1 MTVSSLL
8 TGSTNPYRNAF
19 ALTRAAPI
27 ESPIKRTGNHDF
39 GERAS
44 EAAGFGIANAL
55 EQFDKPKGREGAPGQ
70 LKGVADTRST
80 PLADEISPHPRSD
93 VFTGKRLDL
102 VA

>member
-1 MTVSSLL
+1 MIVSGLL
-8 TGSTNPYRNAF
+8 TGSTNPPRNGF
-19 ALTRAAPI
+19 ALTSAAPI

-44 EAAGFGIANAL
+44 DAAGFGITNAL
-55 EQFDKPKGREGAPGQ
+55 EQFAKPKGREGAPGQ
-70 LKGVADTRST
+70 LKRVTDTPSTALVAD
-80 PLADEISPHPRSD
+80 ISSHLRSD